1 MSDQRA
7 HPSLDIHTRQI
18 TLNDIFSQYT
28 LQPISSRPT
37 NRSEI
42 MSPRRYSMAGRAEQ
56 AAQTRE
62 RILDAALACY
72 RETGITATSLQAVA
86 RRAGVSAAT
95 VLNHF
100 GSADGLA
107 RTVVERL
114 SATLRIPDDAEWTE
128 KGPRARVQRLIR
140 EMFWFYE
147 RSRPWF
153 DVFRAELAA
162 DPALR
167 EGETSYW
174 HAVGELYARVFGES
188 LGDDHVR
195 GAVFGL
201 TAPST
206 FVALR
211 DAGMSVEDAT
221 ELIADALNRTVAS
234 GVPHSGVTPG
244 GRARRC

>member
-1 MSDQRA
+1 
-7 HPSLDIHTRQI
+7 
-18 TLNDIFSQYT
+18 
-28 LQPISSRPT
+28 
-37 NRSEI
+37 
-42 MSPRRYSMAGRAEQ
+42 MSPRRYSMSVRAEQ

-72 RETGITATSLQAVA
+72 RESGIGATSLQAVA
-86 RRAGVSAAT
+86 RRAEVSAAT

-107 RTVVERL
+107 RVVVERL
-114 SATLRIPDDAEWTE
+114 TADLQVPDDKKWPER
-128 KGPRARVQRLIR
+128 GRRARIDRLVQ
-140 EMFWFYE
+140 EMFEFYE

-153 DVFRAELAA
+153 DIFRAELDV

-167 EGETSYW
+167 DGEAGYW
-174 HAVGELYARVFGES
+174 RAISQLYARVFGEAI
-188 LGDDHVR
+188 GDDRVR

-211 DAGMSVEDAT
+211 DAGMTVADAAA
-221 ELIADALNRTVAS
+221 LIADALK
-234 GVPHSGVTPG
+234 
-244 GRARRC
+244 RAAAEYPVRGW